1 MHALTKD
8 MIKQIRNG
16 EEILNLV
23 KTGRYTFLTTPQG
36 TFDFDSMELEPN
48 RGGSFGKTIGNCP

>member
-8 MIKQIRNG
+8 MVKQIGNG

-23 KTGRYTFLTTPQG
+23 KTGRYTFLTTSEG
-36 TFDFDSMELEPN
+36 TFDYNSMELEPITDDH
-48 RGGSFGKTIGNCP
+48 SEEQ